1 MILGISVTEWI
12 GYLAMATLLIS
23 FTMKDIRK
31 LRIVNS
37 IGGLFFV
44 IYGFMLAPV
53 SWPII
58 ITNGAIIC
66 INIYYLIQKRS

>member
-1 MILGISVTEWI
+1 MILGISVTEWV

-31 LRIVNS
+31 LRVVNS
-37 IGGLFFV
+37 MGGFLFV
-44 IYGFMLAPV
+44 IYGFMLQPT

-58 ITNGAIIC
+58 VTNGAIIG
-66 INIYYLIQKRS
+66 INIYYLVQKRN